1 MVTSCG
7 DDVATNSLLIHPQN
21 ENKVQLPQHFRTRL
35 NNNLL
40 IAGTR
45 CIGGE
50 TTINVDR
57 ETVTCERN
65 QFLLTIDNVNSC
77 DLSGCSDLIVD
88 PIIAELQLP
97 PEENDQF
104 DFFEIIPIST
114 VNDEQ
119 RRIIDEIRI
128 RSNETGAEVVTT
140 FP

>member
-1 MVTSCG
+1 MTSIIFSVLFFEG
-7 DDVATNSLLIHPQN
+7 A
-21 ENKVQLPQHFRTRL
+21 K
-35 NNNLL
+35 
-40 IAGTR
+40 G
-45 CIGGE
+45 
-50 TTINVDR
+50 
-57 ETVTCERN
+57 
-65 QFLLTIDNVNSC
+65 SC
-77 DLSGCSDLIVD
+77 VLSGCSDLIVD

-128 RSNETGAEVVTT
+128 RSNETGAQVVTT